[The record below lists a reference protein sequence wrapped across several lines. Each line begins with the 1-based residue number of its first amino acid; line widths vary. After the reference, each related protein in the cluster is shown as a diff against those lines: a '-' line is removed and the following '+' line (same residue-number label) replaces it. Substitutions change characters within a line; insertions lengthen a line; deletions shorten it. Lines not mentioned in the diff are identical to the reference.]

1 MTHGNLTH
9 GGIPEADALHWN
21 HETYQ
26 RFGRIVQFLAS
37 SNPVHRRKGYVD
49 YHEMHRHFM
58 AAEWDN
64 LIRELDLFRIAH
76 HHLKISDLLLA
87 ISKDLVE
94 KGFPA
99 QAAEVS
105 AEIPPYEVALKELD
119 KTIIKTKQYSFTVKD
134 SEQLSLFG

>member
-1 MTHGNLTH
+1 MTRSNLTH

-21 HETYQ
+21 HDTYQ

-37 SNPVHRRKGYVD
+37 SNPDHRRKGYID
-49 YHEMHRHFM
+49 YHEMHRYFM
-58 AAEWDN
+58 KDEWDN

-76 HHLKISDLLLA
+76 RHLKISDLLLA

-94 KGFPA
+94 NGFPA

-105 AEIPPYEVALKELD
+105 AEIPLYEVAIKELD
-119 KTIIKTKQYSFTVKD
+119 KTIIKTKQYHFTKKEV
-134 SEQLSLFG
+134 EQLSLF